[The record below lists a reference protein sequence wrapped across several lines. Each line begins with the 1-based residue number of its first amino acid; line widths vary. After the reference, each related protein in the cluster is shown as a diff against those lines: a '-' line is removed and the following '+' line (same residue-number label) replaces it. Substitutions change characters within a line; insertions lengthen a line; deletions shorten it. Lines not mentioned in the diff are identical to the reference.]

1 MAAEA
6 AAGKANIEAKAT
18 AEAAAEALGQ
28 AAKSAAEAK
37 EACLCKV
44 RDQYDQSWSAIAE
57 GAKGHAAAYEKAKNM
72 QCVLD
77 GTAAADCKVGKTPA
91 TSPKI
96 LSADVPEQ
104 SCTAPPTPAP
114 TPNPTTKAPTANP
127 TTKAPTA
134 KSPTT
139 QGNNPCI
146 SIDSRQKWVFW
157 HYGTPQLHLNQNAV
171 MQSVKNRIPLEDFPN
186 LQHRK
191 RSFPYQV
198 GKCGGIV
205 HLGRGREM
213 TILSKW
219 GTLCTA
225 PPFKA
230 MQVVVDNEKDL
241 SNCAN

>member
-127 TTKAPTA
+127 TTTAPTPKPCRRYCCKATIYATTYEQCSDNGSSKHDQIVFGTYPSGTKA
-134 KSPTT
+134 K
-139 QGNNPCI
+139 I
-146 SIDSRQKWVFW
+146 R
-157 HYGTPQLHLNQNAV
+157 
-171 MQSVKNRIPLEDFPN
+171 
-186 LQHRK
+186 
-191 RSFPYQV
+191 
-198 GKCGGIV
+198 
-205 HLGRGREM
+205 
-213 TILSKW
+213 SKW
-219 GTLCTA
+219 
-225 PPFKA
+225 
-230 MQVVVDNEKDL
+230 
-241 SNCAN
+241 